1 MLETTIEKWKQQ
13 GVEEGRREGRQEG
26 RQEGLEQAKIAF
38 ATKLLQRGDSVDEV
52 AEVTELPVKTVQQ
65 LADEINS

>member
-13 GVEEGRREGRQEG
+13 GVE
-26 RQEGLEQAKIAF
+26 QAKIAL
-38 ATKLLQRGDSVDEV
+38 AKKLLQRGESVNDV
-52 AEVTELPVKTVQQ
+52 AEVTELPVKTVQS